1 MTNQP
6 EQVYEVGAVV
16 NGHRWSGTEWVPVP
30 PPRKSRWAWW
40 VFGGLGLALVLAAVF
55 AAIAG
60 PNRGSGES
68 DDPERAAW
76 FECKVAVLD
85 LLKSPGSAEF
95 PWFDSSYV
103 TRSGDGYLIRAT
115 LEAQNSFGAVVVTDW
130 TCTATP
136 VGSGWRVTDVAVAN

>member
-16 NGHRWSGTEWVPVP
+16 NGHRWTGTEWVPVP
-30 PPRKSRWAWW
+30 APRKSRWAWW

-60 PNRGSGES
+60 PDGGSGAS
-68 DDPERAAW
+68 VDPEQDAW

-85 LLKSPGSAEF
+85 QLKSPGSAEF
-95 PWFDSSYV
+95 PWFDPSYV

-115 LEAQNSFGAVVVTDW
+115 LEAENSFGAVVVTDW
-130 TCTATP
+130 TCTA
-136 VGSGWRVTDVAVAN
+136 VASGSGWRVTDVRVAN

>member
-1 MTNQP
+1 MTNEP
-6 EQVYEVGAVV
+6 EQTYAVGAVV
-16 NGHRWSGTEWVPVP
+16 NGHRWTGTEWVPVD

-40 VFGGLGLALVLAAVF
+40 VFGGLGLALVLAMVF
-55 AAIAG
+55 AALFG
-60 PNRGSGES
+60 PEGGSGTS
-68 DDPERAAW
+68 DDPEQAAW

-115 LEAQNSFGAVVVTDW
+115 LEAENSFGAMVVTDW

-136 VGSGWRVTDVAVAN
+136 VGSGWRVSDVAVAD

>member
-6 EQVYEVGAVV
+6 EQTYAVGAVV
-16 NGHRWSGTEWVPVP
+16 NGHRWTGTEWVPVP
-30 PPRKSRWAWW
+30 PKRKQPWLWFL
-40 VFGGLGLALVLAAVF
+40 FGGIGLVLVLSAVF
-55 AAIAG
+55 AAIAN
-60 PNRGSGES
+60 PDTSSRPEAS
-68 DDPERAAW
+68 PEREAW

-115 LEAQNSFGAVVVTDW
+115 LEAENSFGAMVVTDW

-136 VGSGWRVTDVAVAN
+136 VGSGWRVSDVAVAN